1 MEYLRLMR
9 PKHYIKNLLIFL
21 PLFFSGDIFN
31 LLFLFRSILGF
42 ICFCFIASSV
52 YIINDIKDVNLDMK
66 HEIKKNRPIA
76 SGKVSIRN
84 AKILLIF
91 LIITVIAINL
101 FLIKN
106 YLSFVFLIIYL
117 LINIAYSFG
126 LKEKPIIDIFILS
139 TGFLIRVIYGG
150 TLLGIHVSNW
160 LFLTVLCGSLY
171 MSMGKRRNELKK
183 GSSNTRSVL
192 KYYNMDFFDKNM
204 YMFLS
209 MSLIFFSLWATELE
223 NRFLLFSIIIVFILC
238 LRYSYDIENDESFG
252 DPVDVIVND
261 KAIIILT
268 FLLVISF
275 VLSLY
280 IIPMLEIKY
289 EWL

>member
-1 MEYLRLMR
+1 M
-9 PKHYIKNLLIFL
+9 
-21 PLFFSGDIFN
+21 
-31 LLFLFRSILGF
+31 
-42 ICFCFIASSV
+42 
-52 YIINDIKDVNLDMK
+52 
-66 HEIKKNRPIA
+66 
-76 SGKVSIRN
+76 
-84 AKILLIF
+84 
-91 LIITVIAINL
+91 
-101 FLIKN
+101 
-106 YLSFVFLIIYL
+106 
-117 LINIAYSFG
+117 INIAYSFG

-209 MSLIFFSLWATELE
+209 MSLIFFSLWATELG

-280 IIPMLEIKY
+280 IIPMLEI
-289 EWL
+289 